1 MGSLAC
7 TWWSCLVRVDG
18 SSSFFQRVRLLFSA
32 TKQEH
37 AVLPCQIHVLVLLHA
52 PGIHSRQVSDVAGC
66 LSKDGGRAGPAYLCK
81 QAVVVG
87 LSSSEGFERG
97 ARPLGPAAAA
107 GPLCPGSGPCSPS
120 LSSTPWW
127 GSGRVPRPH

>member
-7 TWWSCLVRVDG
+7 TWWSCLVRDDG
-18 SSSFFQRVRLLFSA
+18 SSSFFQWVRLMFST
-32 TKQEH
+32 TKQVLYCLAGSMYLCCSTPRESTADKSVMLL
-37 AVLPCQIHVLVLLHA
+37 AVRA
-52 PGIHSRQVSDVAGC
+52 RM
-66 LSKDGGRAGPAYLCK
+66 GGRAGPAHLCK